1 MNLGRDRKFRRT
13 ARSALQRGLL
23 FALLWWVLAEG
34 RSDGWVLGAVAI
46 VGAVWASLRL
56 LPPAAG
62 RISLAGLF
70 AFLGHF
76 VWNSV
81 HGGAQVALIALRGR
95 HALRPRVLELQLALP
110 PGAPRIL
117 MTNTLGL
124 MPGTL
129 GVQLDGDRLRLHVLD
144 ERMPIVAETQAL
156 EQRIARLFGEKT

>member
-1 MNLGRDRKFRRT
+1 MMNAALRR
-13 ARSALQRGLL
+13 GIL
-23 FALLWWVLAEG
+23 FALLWWILSEGRAEG
-34 RSDGWVLGAVAI
+34 WELGAIAVA
-46 VGAVWASLRL
+46 AALWASLRL

-62 RISLAGLF
+62 RISLVGLC

-81 HGGAQVALIALRGR
+81 RGGAQVALIALRGR
-95 HALRPRVLELQLALP
+95 HALRPRVLELQLALA

-117 MTNTLGL
+117 MINALGL

-156 EQRIARLFGEKT
+156 ELRIARLFGEKPGEKT

>member
-1 MNLGRDRKFRRT
+1 MMNAVLRR
-13 ARSALQRGLL
+13 GIL
-23 FALLWWVLAEG
+23 FALLWWILSEGRAEG
-34 RSDGWVLGAVAI
+34 WGLGAIAVAA
-46 VGAVWASLRL
+46 GLWASLRL
-56 LPPAAG
+56 LPPAAR